1 MTKKYPNIQPPAA
14 PPQVQQGVN
23 PATGIYS
30 GGAPASP
37 KYSKKKT
44 ILAKAYNIFQF
55 LNNKVLAL
63 NSSKIFAGIM
73 IIILNISSKF
83 VTIKMSKSIESYLK
97 YTFSRD
103 ILVFAIVWMG
113 TRDIYIALCMTLLFV
128 FCIDYLFN
136 ENSRFCC
143 LPERFTNYHTE
154 LLETN
159 TKTLTPEDIQQMKNI
174 LEKLGNMENFENK
187 SVAAAPAPATTK

>member
-1 MTKKYPNIQPPAA
+1 MTNKQSVTTA
-14 PPQVQQGVN
+14 PTTPTIGGIN
-23 PATGIYS
+23 PATGMYT
-30 GGAPASP
+30 GGAPFPPP
-37 KYSKKKT
+37 KYSKKRT
-44 ILAKAYNIFQF
+44 VLAQVYNVFHF
-55 LNNKVLAL
+55 LNNKITAL

-113 TRDIYIALCMTLLFV
+113 TRDIYIALCMTLLFI
-128 FCIDYLFN
+128 FCIDFLFN
-136 ENSRFCC
+136 ENSLFCC

-154 LLETN
+154 LLDSN
-159 TKTLTPEDIQQMKNI
+159 TKKLTPADIDQLKTI
-174 LEKLGNMENFENK
+174 LSKIDVDNL
-187 SVAAAPAPATTK
+187 PTTDPV